1 MKEKIVCQINRIV
14 ICQIQRVTQLQQ
26 ARAHLVCIN
35 RNKLIRSLNS
45 RKIQLESLKSQVQL
59 LKKIKIKINKNHK
72 VILRLKNRV
81 SKNTI
86 KQKVLLLS
94 MLSKEIKV
102 EVAQIVNIQSPKQN
116 PQLQKIKNKKKVK
129 KEQVLDQMQ
138 MDLKNERIYSMLH
151 LTLA

>member
-59 LKKIKIKINKNHK
+59 LKKIKIRINKNLK

-102 EVAQIVNIQSPKQN
+102 EVAQIVNIQSLKQN